1 MQEEC
6 DNRLRTAGSTVI
18 KVLFSGLVIFGLT
31 YIPVARAANAPV
43 TITLDVEHP
52 SAAIGPDFT
61 GLSYEVAATLS
72 ADGPR
77 YFRAD
82 NAPLITLFHTLG
94 IKSLRIGGNTSDRNV
109 RRLPEFAD
117 LDSLFGFAKAADVK
131 VIYCLRLYEG
141 DPALDAATAKYIL
154 DHYAPL
160 VDSISIGQE
169 PSAYPVQAVDTR
181 PPPLGVPSLAAR
193 SPSERMGAAVEK
205 FPYTRYRDEW
215 KTFAEKIVATAPDI
229 KFAGPGVHNNADW
242 TRSFIDDF
250 GRDHHV
256 ALITGHLYPGGA
268 AGKLPSAQV
277 GRDRMLS
284 GEFFKV
290 YDKLYDGFVPASH
303 TVGLPYRLE
312 EVNSYFNGGA
322 QDASN
327 TFASALWG
335 LEFMYWWAAHEAA
348 GVNFHTGDRV
358 SMNNDYEAPRYAT
371 FVTAPDGF
379 DIRPLAYAF
388 KVFDLGAHGRIIP
401 LALENTTSVNLT
413 AFAALA
419 DENNVCVTII
429 NKEHGDGARDAS
441 VTITLPKGVKWKQ
454 AKEISLQVP
463 HGDVAAT
470 TGITLGGTA
479 IEKDG
484 TWKGGW
490 QSLRVHRR
498 RGKLQLNVPAA
509 SAVVVRFSN

>member
-1 MQEEC
+1 
-6 DNRLRTAGSTVI
+6 
-18 KVLFSGLVIFGLT
+18 
-31 YIPVARAANAPV
+31 
-43 TITLDVEHP
+43 VEHP
-52 SAAIGPDFT
+52 GAAIAPDFT
-61 GLSYEVAATLS
+61 GLSYEVASILP

-82 NAPLITLFHTLG
+82 NGPLITLFHTLG

-141 DPALDAATAKYIL
+141 DPALAAATAKYIL
-154 DHYAPL
+154 DHYGRL

-169 PSAYPVQAVDTR
+169 PSAYPVQEVDTR
-181 PPPLGVPSLAAR
+181 PSPLGIPSPPLGVPSLTAR

-215 KTFAEKIVATAPDI
+215 RVFAEKIVATVPEI
-229 KFAGPGVHNNADW
+229 KLAGPGVHNNGDW
-242 TRSFIDDF
+242 ARSFIDDF

-256 ALITGHLYPGGA
+256 ALITEHLYPGGA
-268 AGKLPSAQV
+268 AGKLPSAEV

-290 YDKLYDGFVPASH
+290 YERLYEGFVPASRA
-303 TVGLPYRLE
+303 VSLPYRLE

-335 LEFMYWWAAHEAA
+335 LEFMYWWATHEAA

-358 SMNNDYEAPRYAT
+358 SMNNDYQAPRYAT

-388 KVFDLGAHGRIIP
+388 KAFDLGAHGRIIP
-401 LALENTTSVNLT
+401 LALENAMSVNLT
-413 AFAALA
+413 AFAALGNKSGA
-419 DENNVCVTII
+419 CVTII

-441 VTITLPKGVKWKQ
+441 VTIAQPKGVKWRH
-454 AKEISLQVP
+454 AEMISLEVSN
-463 HGDVAAT
+463 GDVAAT
-470 TGITLGGTA
+470 TGITLGGAA

-484 TWKGGW
+484 TWSGAWRPQPARGG
-490 QSLRVHRR
+490 
-498 RGKLQLNVPAA
+498 RGRLQINVPAA
-509 SAVVVRFSN
+509 SAVVVRFGK